1 MGDDEEEDDARS
13 GVSRSDR
20 IKINHL
26 LLPRINLPSFFD
38 GKKEF
43 CWLQCT
49 ECRSKVRCRALND
62 VAQDLNKARGRHAK
76 ECPAVVK
83 KKEFLE
89 SLSAR
94 GLLSSYDPRVPNT
107 NVAPPSHAQ
116 QLRIQSTVLGSFY
129 RVFRSS
135 TFFEN
140 LIELN
145 STSALNQCLVA
156 DLKNCAEFIRLT
168 RRLDPTAPSAVN
180 AAPLPPPHPAPPPPP
195 PAPVLAPF
203 SVPEAFP
210 PLPSALPPAPAPALP
225 PLLPLP
231 PSLPLALPPAPAPA
245 PVEAPTD
252 ILADFDSDEFRQ
264 ILEMAR
270 SSMSEIDSFSDDA
283 PNDKKRKREDW
294 WLV

>member
-1 MGDDEEEDDARS
+1 MVDDEEEEDTKS

-43 CWLQCT
+43 CWLQCS

-62 VAQDLNKARGRHAK
+62 VAQDLNKARGRHAR

-94 GLLSSYDPRVPNT
+94 GLLNSYDPRVPST
-107 NVAPPSHAQ
+107 NVEPPPHSQ

-145 STSALNQCLVA
+145 STSALNQGLLA

-168 RRLDPTAPSAVN
+168 RRLDPTAPVAVN
-180 AAPLPPPHPAPPPPP
+180 AAPLPPPPPPPP
-195 PAPVLAPF
+195 PAPALAQC
-203 SVPEAFP
+203 SAPETLP
-210 PLPSALPPAPAPALP
+210 PALPLALPPAPAPALP

-245 PVEAPTD
+245 PLEAPTD
-252 ILADFDSDEFRQ
+252 GLADFDSDEFRQ

>member
-1 MGDDEEEDDARS
+1 MGDEEEEDTKS

-62 VAQDLNKARGRHAK
+62 VAQDLNKARGRHAR

-89 SLSAR
+89 LLSVR
-94 GLLSSYDPRVPNT
+94 GLLNSYDPRVPST
-107 NVAPPSHAQ
+107 NVAPPPHSQ
-116 QLRIQSTVLGSFY
+116 QLRVQSTVLGSFY

-145 STSALNQCLVA
+145 STSALNQGLLA

-168 RRLDPTAPSAVN
+168 RRLDPTAPGAVN
-180 AAPLPPPHPAPPPPP
+180 AAPLPPPPP
-195 PAPVLAPF
+195 PAPALAQF
-203 SVPEAFP
+203 SAPET
-210 PLPSALPPAPAPALP
+210 LPPAPAPALP
-225 PLLPLP
+225 PLLPL
-231 PSLPLALPPAPAPA
+231 ALPPAPAPA
-245 PVEAPTD
+245 PVETPTD
-252 ILADFDSDEFRQ
+252 GLADFDSDEFRQ